1 MEFSSCL
8 VCFFSIFQANRSKRY
23 VSAMDEKED
32 VPTLSRVWKNIV
44 QGGNVYFKTEIEQY

>member
-1 MEFSSCL
+1 
-8 VCFFSIFQANRSKRY
+8 
-23 VSAMDEKED
+23 MDEKED